1 MSGSTLKDWKKKQ
14 KIRDNTNEDKMRESP
29 LRWFD
34 HLDRR
39 PRYTIVRRTNCLEVI
54 GTSTVEREGD
64 LRNLVR
70 NYVMSLRHLIL
81 WISLLWI

>member
-39 PRYTIVRRTNCLEVI
+39 PGYTIVRRTNCLEVI
-54 GTSTVEREGD
+54 GTSTVERGRPKK
-64 LRNLVR
+64 LG
-70 NYVMSLRHLIL
+70 
-81 WISLLWI
+81 